1 MVVSQVADTNNYFY
15 SKKRKI
21 PAGPTEAARYV
32 LQLTNPSFLRGS
44 QFDVTR
50 AACDSGSTSD
60 EQMGTRVKATT
71 RSGKARRKAQTNAAG
86 RSLENGQ
93 EEILWI
99 ATYSRSGRQ
108 LGSLASLLG
117 SLCALL

>member
-60 EQMGTRVKATT
+60 EQMGTRGKATT
-71 RSGKARRKAQTNAAG
+71 RSGKAQTNAAG

-93 EEILWI
+93 EEILRI

>member
-60 EQMGTRVKATT
+60 EQMGTR
-71 RSGKARRKAQTNAAG
+71 GKGDHQIRQSTNKCG
-86 RSLENGQ
+86 CQ
-93 EEILWI
+93 KILWI
-99 ATYSRSGRQ
+99 ATYSRSENN
-108 LGSLASLLG
+108 LDP
-117 SLCALL
+117 

>member
-1 MVVSQVADTNNYFY
+1 MCSN
-15 SKKRKI
+15 S
-21 PAGPTEAARYV
+21 PTPLFKF
-32 LQLTNPSFLRGS
+32 LQGS

-60 EQMGTRVKATT
+60 EQMGTRGKATT

-93 EEILWI
+93 EEILRI

>member
-21 PAGPTEAARYV
+21 LAGPTEAARYV

-60 EQMGTRVKATT
+60 EQMGTRGKAT

-93 EEILWI
+93 EEILRI